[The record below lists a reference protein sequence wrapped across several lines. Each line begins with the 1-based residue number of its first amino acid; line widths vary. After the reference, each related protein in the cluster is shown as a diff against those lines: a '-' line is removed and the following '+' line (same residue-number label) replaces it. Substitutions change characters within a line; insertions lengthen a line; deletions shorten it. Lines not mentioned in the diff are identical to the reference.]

1 MAKNYR
7 VEISGEEFIV
17 KIEEIKQNNNEETKI
32 APVQTIESGQNR
44 VINKKKQTFTSGKSV
59 DKSGSS
65 IAAPMPGSILEIK
78 ANVGDKVAAGEALI
92 ILEAMKM
99 ENEVTA
105 DQGGII
111 KAVKVAVGDSV
122 EADDLLIE
130 LE

>member
-17 KIEEIKQNNNEETKI
+17 KIEEIKQNNNEATKI

-65 IAAPMPGSILEIK
+65 IVAPMPGSILEIK